1 MQYKNFLLAAAL
13 LAAPTFASAQEAF
26 IAQVGGLTVEVPAP
40 TRVEAEPIV
49 ASLVSTLDLT
59 VPESPIE
66 AGLFDGFDFPPV
78 PVSGAFSSITQTG
91 DSNTA
96 MVMQEGLQASLVM
109 QTGMNNVASVFQG
122 GGMSNQAAVYQ
133 SADNGTAAITQRGSN
148 NRAMIIQN

>member
-96 MVMQEGLQASLVM
+96 MVMQ
-109 QTGMNNVASVFQG
+109 TGMNNVASVFQG